1 MAENDRAGL
10 SRRAL
15 LAGLGAAT
23 GATVLA
29 TAAPAGA
36 QASTDQEGEP
46 KRVDQP
52 LSVQTVEPTAV
63 IDFKPELTYIMISP
77 AAFTNDTHAG
87 GRNISNSG
95 ASPADRTIGTASL
108 SAPLVL
114 PAGSRL
120 REIVVSYSNSA
131 VPPTDMWATVFR
143 KSFVGPYGDP
153 ILQGKLTPLGSVPY
167 SSVLLEADEPVTGDD
182 VFEFSVTLPGA
193 NQWVGGLLV
202 GYLPPTRSYVPQNPI
217 PRSLDTR
224 LVGGKLKPNE
234 ERVVALGVPA
244 GVAGAVLNLTV
255 SETEGV
261 GGFVAVFPADAPYPG
276 NSSINW
282 FGPGQNL
289 ANTLVTGVD
298 AGGQIRIRGG
308 VAATH
313 VIIDLLGVMS

>member
-1 MAENDRAGL
+1 MAETDQAGL
-10 SRRAL
+10 SRRAI

-29 TAAPAGA
+29 TALPAGA
-36 QASTDQEGEP
+36 QTAPGDAEAGKSA
-46 KRVDQP
+46 DQP
-52 LSVQTVEPTAV
+52 LVVQSVEPTAV
-63 IDFKPELTYIMISP
+63 IDLKPELTYFVVSP
-77 AAFTNDTHAG
+77 AAFTNDRDGG
-87 GRNISNSG
+87 GRSINDSG
-95 ASPADRTIGTASL
+95 AYPVDPSIGDTL

-114 PAGSRL
+114 PVGSRL

-131 VPPTDMWATVFR
+131 APPVNIDVSVYR
-143 KSFVGPYGDP
+143 KDFLGPYGP
-153 ILQGKLTPLGSVPY
+153 AILHGILTPLGSVPY
-167 SSVLLEADEPVTGDD
+167 STGLLTADEPVTGDA
-182 VFEFSVTLPGA
+182 VYEISLKLPAA
-193 NQWVGGLLV
+193 NQKVGGILV
-202 GYLPPTRSYVPQNPI
+202 GYLPAARTFVPQNPI

-234 ERVVALGVPA
+234 ERVVTLGVPG

-261 GGFVAVFPADAPYPG
+261 GGYVAVFPADAPYPG

-313 VIIDLLGVMS
+313 VIIDLLGVMP